1 MTIKT
6 PATRDAHIVPTGG
19 RVGERSR
26 HGEDQRGDKCRSESL
41 SHLDPLAIAP
51 MVPRWR
57 ADAAIVLSRHD
68 TVNYGKRGRVIPTL
82 RALLDASHTLR
93 YPAPMPITEDI
104 LREMRVRR

>member
-1 MTIKT
+1 MRTLSQLEAASAKEAGMAKDSA
-6 PATRDAHIVPTGG
+6 ATSAGPRAFLIWIPL
-19 RVGERSR
+19 RSR
-26 HGEDQRGDKCRSESL
+26 RSS
-41 SHLDPLAIAP
+41 
-51 MVPRWR
+51 RRR